1 MEIDRTRRL
10 LVMGSL
16 STLGLGAVPA
26 FAQAGLALPLGTLVL
41 TRTIVRD
48 LADGKQIVVERAWQV
63 SFAHQLPGI
72 LVTGRQISAAV
83 DAPPA
88 LAELAA
94 IEQRRDTDA
103 MFPIRLSGDGL
114 IEHVGMFE
122 QPADIDAALQSA
134 LKMVARLPIGDDERA
149 RMRQTLSQL
158 AAAGGSMIDSL
169 PPDLFFPRS
178 EAVHDRR
185 QIGLPD
191 GSLGEFELTYRAV
204 PAQGGPWL
212 ANSERQVL
220 TRYAGQTRH
229 SRESWS
235 LRSA

>member
-1 MEIDRTRRL
+1 MFRFIGLELLSFVFFFFSSRRRHTSCALVTGVQTCALPICFGVRLEGTQDLMEIDRTRRL

-88 LAELAA
+88 LAELD
-94 IEQRRDTDA
+94 RKST
-103 MFPIRLSGDGL
+103 RL
-114 IEHVGMFE
+114 
-122 QPADIDAALQSA
+122 
-134 LKMVARLPIGDDERA
+134 
-149 RMRQTLSQL
+149 
-158 AAAGGSMIDSL
+158 
-169 PPDLFFPRS
+169 
-178 EAVHDRR
+178 
-185 QIGLPD
+185 
-191 GSLGEFELTYRAV
+191 
-204 PAQGGPWL
+204 
-212 ANSERQVL
+212 NS
-220 TRYAGQTRH
+220 
-229 SRESWS
+229 
-235 LRSA
+235 